1 MVSPVSHVSSTM
13 RTRRPATMRGGPAR
27 TTGRAPVSC
36 GVMRTDAKSRCRI
49 LATTAPGI
57 TPALAIPITTSGS
70 YSRKIFKASAR
81 HSSPKNGQSTW
92 STPCGVWRAKPAFLG
107 TGDLGGGG
115 GGAGMGGEATLRT
128 RAAASYFRPMGFWRR
143 LFSGPGGDDVHP
155 QRLAFFDDGPPP
167 QRPGHY

>member
-1 MVSPVSHVSSTM
+1 M
-13 RTRRPATMRGGPAR
+13 A
-27 TTGRAPVSC
+27 
-36 GVMRTDAKSRCRI
+36 TDAKSRCRM

-115 GGAGMGGEATLRT
+115 VGGGAGMGGEAHFAT
-128 RAAASYFRPMGFWRR
+128 RAGASYLRP
-143 LFSGPGGDDVHP
+143 L
-155 QRLAFFDDGPPP
+155 
-167 QRPGHY
+167 